1 MTTTY
6 NFTPPV
12 GAPNAQVPS
21 VVARV
26 TAYGLNPVAVP
37 ASAGP
42 FTFQPTLDNNQYTV
56 TVTWSLFGQRFYV
69 NCYTLSGVLVFSMP
83 LIGSMIGTNL
93 QAVSWDGNTGTVTAT
108 TNGPHGYEVGSVI
121 NLTVINCTP
130 TAYNGTF
137 AANVIN
143 KTQFTYD
150 VASFPGAVAAL
161 GSVQYNINIAAGYFA
176 STLIYR
182 TENQQFEV
190 SP

>member
-6 NFTPPV
+6 DFTPPI

-21 VVARV
+21 VVARIV
-26 TAYGLNPVAVP
+26 AYGLNPVAVP

-42 FTFQPTLDNNQYTV
+42 FTFQPTLDSTQYTI

-69 NCYTLSGVLVFSMP
+69 NCYTLSGVLVFSVP
-83 LIGSMIGTNL
+83 LIGSMIGVNL
-93 QAVSWDGNTGTVTAT
+93 QSLSWSYGTVTAT

-121 NLTVINCTP
+121 NLTMINCAP
-130 TAYNGTF
+130 TTYNGSF
-137 AANVIN
+137 SANIIN
-143 KTQFTYD
+143 RTQFTYS

-161 GSVQYNINIAAGYFA
+161 GSVQYNINMAAGYFT
-176 STLIYR
+176 SSLVYR
-182 TENQQFEV
+182 VENQQFEV